1 MSVIYAGRGFGRTD
15 AGWYLVGTP
24 MRPAFLR
31 TLSARILAGFALLI
45 VVFGATM
52 IWIVTYM
59 NDLRSEIEV
68 IRTRYLKL
76 TIASKD
82 LAGQQQML
90 FAYLRDE
97 MAGEGTPTMVSRRLH
112 RLRTARGDLLD
123 RLTTTLEGMHDLPR
137 GHGAV
142 VSRYLDRA
150 TGMKRSVEQLADT
163 YVALLAAPPIE
174 RSLGAEPPTTDPA
187 RLQAGVAAQE
197 RLLDAEHRLFQSMG
211 ELADQLRVRTE
222 RIAGN
227 LEYNASRLRLYT
239 GMMGLVAVLAGLLVT
254 AWVTVSLR
262 PLGRLRSAARRIAA
276 GDYGSRIEEQGPA
289 EVADLAREFNAMG
302 RAVEERERE
311 LVRSERLAA
320 VGKMAAMITHEVRNP
335 LSSIALNTELLE
347 EELASS
353 PGEAREICR
362 AITREVDRLTAITE
376 EYLSF
381 ARLPKPRLTS
391 SSLPALVDDLARF
404 VREDL
409 ASRQVE
415 LVVEHGDDL
424 PAVMCDEGQIRQAL
438 LNLVRNAA
446 EAMSGRGGGHVWVR
460 TQATDTV
467 VTVAVADDGPGIAPE
482 LRDRLFDPFVSTKDG
497 GTGLGLALSH
507 QIIKDHGG
515 TILVTS
521 TPGEGATFTLELPR
535 A

>member
-1 MSVIYAGRGFGRTD
+1 MK
-15 AGWYLVGTP
+15 
-24 MRPAFLR
+24 PAFLR
-31 TLSARILAGFALLI
+31 TLSARILGGFALLI

-52 IWIVTYM
+52 IWIVAYM

-97 MAGEGTPTMVSRRLH
+97 MEGEATPTMVSRRLH
-112 RLRTARGDLLD
+112 RLRNARGELLE
-123 RLTTTLEGMHDLPR
+123 RLATTLDGMRDLPR
-137 GHGAV
+137 GHGTV
-142 VSRYLDRA
+142 VRKYLDR
-150 TGMKRSVEQLADT
+150 TDGMKRSVEALEES
-163 YVALLAAPPIE
+163 YVTLLATPPIV
-174 RSLGAEPPTTDPA
+174 RSLDADPPRADPSK
-187 RLQAGVAAQE
+187 LQAAVVAKDH
-197 RLLDAEHRLFQSMG
+197 LLDAEYRLFQSMG

-227 LEYNASRLRLYT
+227 LEYNARRLRLYT
-239 GMMGLVAVLAGLLVT
+239 GVMGLVAVLAGLLVT

-262 PLGRLRSAARRIAA
+262 PLGRLRSASRRIAA
-276 GDYGSRIEEQGPA
+276 GEYGSRIEERGPA

-347 EELASS
+347 EELASF
-353 PGEAREICR
+353 PGEAKEICR

-381 ARLPKPRLTS
+381 ARLPKPRLAPA
-391 SSLPALVDDLARF
+391 SLPALVDDLARF

-409 ASRQVE
+409 ASRKVE
-415 LVVEHGDDL
+415 LLVEHAAEL
-424 PAVMCDEGQIRQAL
+424 PLAMCDEGQIRQAL

-446 EAMSGRGGGHVWVR
+446 EAVAGGGGGHVWVR
-460 TQATDTV
+460 TTTTGDR
-467 VTVAVADDGPGIAPE
+467 VAVEVADDGPGIAPE
-482 LRDRLFDPFVSTKDG
+482 LRERLFDPFVSTKDG
-497 GTGLGLALSH
+497 GTGLGLALTH
-507 QIIKDHGG
+507 QILKDHGG
-515 TILVTS
+515 AIQVTS
-521 TPGEGATFTLELPR
+521 KPGEGATFSIELPPAPR
-535 A
+535 G

>member
-1 MSVIYAGRGFGRTD
+1 V
-15 AGWYLVGTP
+15 
-24 MRPAFLR
+24 RPAFLR

-45 VVFGATM
+45 IVFGATM
-52 IWIVTYM
+52 IWIVAYM

-97 MAGEGTPTMVSRRLH
+97 MADEGTPTMVGRRLH

-123 RLTTTLEGMHDLPR
+123 RLTTTLDGMHDLPR
-137 GHGAV
+137 GHGSV
-142 VSRYLDRA
+142 VRKYEDRAKAMQRTVEQLNDAYITLLASPPLDRA
-150 TGMKRSVEQLADT
+150 LSAV
-163 YVALLAAPPIE
+163 PPA
-174 RSLGAEPPTTDPA
+174 GDQTK
-187 RLQAGVAAQE
+187 LQAAVAAKQQ
-197 RLLDAEHRLFQSMG
+197 LLDAEYRLFTLMS
-211 ELADQLRVRTE
+211 ELADQLRLRTE
-222 RIAGN
+222 KIAKN
-227 LEYNASRLRLYT
+227 LEYNAERLRLYT
-239 GMMGLVAVLAGLLVT
+239 GLMTLVALIAGLLVT
-254 AWVTVSLR
+254 AWVTISLR
-262 PLGRLRSAARRIAA
+262 PLGRLRSASRRIAA
-276 GDYGSRIEEQGPA
+276 GEYGNRIDEGGPS
-289 EVADLAREFNAMG
+289 EVSDLAREFNAMG

-381 ARLPKPRLTS
+381 ARLPKPRLAPGS
-391 SSLPALVDDLARF
+391 VPALVDDLARF

-409 ASRQVE
+409 AGRKVE
-415 LVVEHGDDL
+415 LAVEHEADV
-424 PAVMCDEGQIRQAL
+424 PAAMCDEGQIRQAL
-438 LNLVRNAA
+438 LNLVRNAS
-446 EAMSGRGGGHVWVR
+446 EAVASKGGGHVWVR
-460 TQATDTV
+460 TSSTETRV
-467 VTVAVADDGPGIAPE
+467 IVAVVDDGPGIAAE
-482 LRDRLFDPFVSTKDG
+482 LRERLFDPFVSTKDG
-497 GTGLGLALSH
+497 GTGLGLALTH
-507 QIIKDHGG
+507 QIVKDHGG
-515 TILVTS
+515 AIHVTS
-521 TPGEGATFTLELPR
+521 TPGDGASFAIELPR

>member
-1 MSVIYAGRGFGRTD
+1 
-15 AGWYLVGTP
+15 

-31 TLSARILAGFALLI
+31 TLSARILAGFAVLI
-45 VVFGATM
+45 LVFGATM
-52 IWIVTYM
+52 IWIVAYM

-76 TIASKD
+76 TIVSKD

-112 RLRTARGDLLD
+112 RLRNARGDLIV
-123 RLTTTLEGMHDLPR
+123 RLTTTLDGMRDLPR
-137 GHGAV
+137 GHGAAV
-142 VSRYLDRA
+142 RRYLDRVDA
-150 TGMKRSVEQLADT
+150 MGRTIDGLGVT
-163 YVALLAAPPIE
+163 YDALLAAPPIE
-174 RSLGAEPPTTDPA
+174 RSLATAPPAVEPT
-187 RLQAGVAAQE
+187 RLQAGLAAKE
-197 RLLDAEHRLFQSMG
+197 RLLEAEHRLFQSMG

-222 RIAGN
+222 RIAEN

-239 GMMGLVAVLAGLLVT
+239 GIMGLVAVLVGLLVT
-254 AWVTVSLR
+254 AWVTMSLR
-262 PLGRLRSAARRIAA
+262 PLGRLRSASRRIAA
-276 GDYGSRIEEQGPA
+276 GEYGSRIDERGPA

-347 EELASS
+347 EELAAA
-353 PGEAREICR
+353 PGEARDICR

-381 ARLPKPRLTS
+381 ARLPKPRLAAG
-391 SSLPALVDDLARF
+391 SLVTLVDDLVRF

-409 ASRQVE
+409 AARKVAIHVAHATE
-415 LVVEHGDDL
+415 V
-424 PAVMCDEGQIRQAL
+424 PAARCDEGQIRQAL

-446 EAMSGRGGGHVWVR
+446 EAVSGQGGGQVWVR
-460 TQATDTV
+460 TGARDEV
-467 VTVAVADDGPGIAPE
+467 VTVEVQDDGPGIAPE

-497 GTGLGLALSH
+497 GTGLGLALTH

-515 TILVTS
+515 AIEVAS
-521 TPGEGATFTLELPR
+521 TPGAGATFTLSLPR